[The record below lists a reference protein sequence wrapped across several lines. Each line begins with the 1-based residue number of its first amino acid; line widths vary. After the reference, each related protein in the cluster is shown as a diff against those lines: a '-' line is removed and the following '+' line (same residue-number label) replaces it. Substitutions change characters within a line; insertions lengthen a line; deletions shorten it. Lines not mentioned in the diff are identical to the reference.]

1 MKDITVLLYW
11 TNMREIIS
19 YWIDVLRETTSY
31 WINVQ
36 KRANFKQLFCA
47 TCRFPH
53 SYLIYVQFAAGI
65 TSYFL
70 FDGIKLWNTLIISC
84 LVSIVKY
91 NNTSY
96 CLIQVDTNA
105 RTVECLVKWFF
116 YIHCNMYTIWIF
128 SNLRPIC
135 QILPFKMFMHW
146 NSRIPKNI
154 LSWQIFVYNY

>member
-19 YWIDVLRETTSY
+19 YWFDVLRETTSY

-53 SYLIYVQFAAGI
+53 SYLTYVQFAAGI
-65 TSYFL
+65 MSYFL

-105 RTVECLVKWFF
+105 GFTVSATFTMEISIHLM
-116 YIHCNMYTIWIF
+116 YIKLLIIIDKY
-128 SNLRPIC
+128 
-135 QILPFKMFMHW
+135 
-146 NSRIPKNI
+146 
-154 LSWQIFVYNY
+154 LSWQDIFGYSGISVHEHFEG